1 MAIASGAREAE
12 GAFLSVQ
19 GSRQSA
25 SLLEEREEVRWGARS
40 EGVPGALM
48 FLVTWVEEAQ
58 WLGLTTEETES
69 GAVRDVDRDASIC
82 RVLGAN
88 GHWTFC

>member
-48 FLVTWVEEAQ
+48 FLVTSARPQPQRHEQVKPSHFQEDDTQPDYEQVVE
-58 WLGLTTEETES
+58 
-69 GAVRDVDRDASIC
+69 V
-82 RVLGAN
+82 
-88 GHWTFC
+88 